1 MSNAYSAIEEIFEV
15 FEFDSQEVRPTRW
28 QGQDVSDR
36 PEALMREMLH
46 VNFEVRLS
54 GVENLEY
61 YKNSIK
67 PNWPWA
73 ELHFQERVSGQ
84 PMNPGTEWANWPWG
98 VNAEKSLDANGQ
110 FNHNYMERY
119 WPRVAGWVSEP
130 THTAREYIEAFA
142 KEPLNWGVNK
152 GIRHDYGDLAGLVR
166 SLAAEPDTR
175 QAYLPVWFPED
186 TGDAHNGRK
195 PCTLGYHFIMRNGK
209 LDVVYYLRSC
219 DLAHHF
225 RDDMYLTIRLLLWV
239 LQECRARN
247 PEVWSRVQPGKM
259 VVQITSLHMFIN
271 DFRKLYRD

>member
-1 MSNAYSAIEEIFEV
+1 MSNMYSAIQEIFEV

-28 QGQDVSDR
+28 QGQDVSTR

-46 VNFEVRLS
+46 VNFEARLDGIES
-54 GVENLEY
+54 LDY

-73 ELHFQERVSGQ
+73 ERHFLERVSGQ

-98 VNAEKSLDANGQ
+98 SSAEKSLDKDGL

-119 WPRVAGWVSEP
+119 WPKVAGWVRTP
-130 THTAREYIEAFA
+130 TTTAQEYVEEFA

-166 SLAAEPDTR
+166 SLASEPDTR

-195 PCTLGYHFIMRNGK
+195 PCTLGYHFIMRNNK
-209 LDVVYYLRSC
+209 IDVVYYLRSC

-225 RDDMYLTIRLLLWV
+225 RDDMYLTVRLLHWV
-239 LQECRARN
+239 LTECRRLN
-247 PEVWSRVQPGKM
+247 PAVWGSVQMGKL

-271 DFRKLYRD
+271 DFRRLYND